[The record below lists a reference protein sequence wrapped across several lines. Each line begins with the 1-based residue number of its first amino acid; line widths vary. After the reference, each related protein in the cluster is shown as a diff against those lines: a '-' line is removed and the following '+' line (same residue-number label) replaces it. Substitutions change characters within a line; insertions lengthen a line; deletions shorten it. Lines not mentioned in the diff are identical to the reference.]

1 MRAANETKR
10 VETNPNISMSYEAI
24 AEKLGITVKEVK
36 EAEASAIKKLRHPR
50 NGKAIKEYLGIS
62 ASGEDLNGF

>member
-50 NGKAIKEYLGIS
+50 NGKAIKDYLGIS
-62 ASGEDLNGF
+62 ASGDDLNGF